1 MTRTTANGHIRHFTL
16 SLRPAHCLV
25 HPADDALAAASGLT
39 RESLPHLSIRDET
52 GVLYY
57 RLRGD
62 STLLD
67 GVFADR
73 SDVIQ
78 YDTIGEQDGTFDLYL
93 RVRIEESA
101 GTLDEC
107 FGHGLLIDP
116 PVTFPGHNE
125 LRVTVIGTSAM
136 VQRAMERL
144 PSEIS
149 RSVERL
155 GDGTDDR
162 LLLSTLTE
170 RQREVI
176 ETAFGLGYYE
186 IPRRATHEDIAAA
199 LDLSG
204 STVDEHL
211 RKAEATLMEQLLS

>member
-1 MTRTTANGHIRHFTL
+1 MKHTTENGHVRYFTL
-16 SLRPAHCLV
+16 SLQPARGLI
-25 HPADDALAAASGLT
+25 HPVDDALAVASGLT
-39 RESLPHLSIRDET
+39 RESLNHLSIRDEAGT
-52 GVLYY
+52 LYY

-67 GVFADR
+67 EVFTDR
-73 SDVIQ
+73 SEVIQ
-78 YDTIGEQDGTFDLYL
+78 YDTIGETAGVFDCYL
-93 RVRIEESA
+93 RVRVEEST
-101 GTLDEC
+101 GILDEC
-107 FGHGLLIDP
+107 FGQGLLIDP
-116 PVTFPGHNE
+116 PVTFPDHDE

-136 VQRAMERL
+136 AQRAMECL

-149 RSVERL
+149 CSVERL
-155 GDGTDDR
+155 GDGADDR
-162 LLLSTLTE
+162 LLLSTLTG

-199 LDLSG
+199 LELSG

-211 RKAEATLMEQLLS
+211 RKAESTLMEQLLS